1 MFELLLPGDI
11 ARQHESRILDVA
23 SSRVRIVLDP
33 DVSRA
38 EIAVTGSYDRPFAEI
53 VADMPR
59 LRWIHSTSAGI
70 DALHPPEIE
79 ERGLLLTSS
88 AGVYA
93 PAMAEYAITAMVFL
107 ARGWSRWLES
117 QRDRCWPDRSF
128 SGTSLRGK
136 VLGIVGYG
144 GVGRHLALAAKALG
158 MTVLATR
165 RTPMVTSAE
174 PLDDLLP
181 PQGLPRLL
189 ANSDF
194 VVVSASL
201 NSSSSGL
208 IGDRELRAMKPAA
221 FLINLSRGALIDQD
235 ALVQALTETRIGGA
249 VIDVASPEPLPS
261 DSPLWNVP
269 NLWITPHVAG
279 DTVEGGQAAIDLL
292 CDNLRLYVNGAAELM
307 ANIVDLRA
315 NPELGDAKEQR

>member
-1 MFELLLPGDI
+1 MFELLLPGDV
-11 ARQHESRILDVA
+11 ARQHERRILDIA
-23 SSRVRIVLDP
+23 PSRLRIVLDP

-70 DALHPPEIE
+70 DALQSREIE
-79 ERGLLLTSS
+79 DRALLLTSS

-107 ARGWSRWLES
+107 ARGWSTWLEL
-117 QRDRCWPDRSF
+117 QRQRCWPDRSF
-128 SGTSLRGK
+128 SGASLRGK

-144 GVGRHLALAAKALG
+144 GVGRHLTLAAKALG
-158 MTVLATR
+158 MMVLATR

-174 PLDDLLP
+174 PLDLLLP
-181 PQGLPRLL
+181 PEELPRLL
-189 ANSDF
+189 AASDF

-201 NSSSSGL
+201 NSTTPGL
-208 IGDRELRAMKPAA
+208 IGDRELRTMKPGA

-235 ALVQALTETRIGGA
+235 ALVEALTERRIGGA
-249 VIDVASPEPLPS
+249 VIDVANPEPLAS
-261 DSPLWNVP
+261 ASPLWNAP

-279 DTVEGGQAAIDLL
+279 DTVEGRQAAIDLL
-292 CDNLRLYVNGAAELM
+292 CENLRLYLKGEADRM
-307 ANIVDLRA
+307 ANLVDVRA
-315 NPELGDAKEQR
+315 HP